1 MQSAVGLLKVMGIG
15 SESFVG
21 MHAILLT
28 GSGKWGMSMTQ
39 EQFEREKNYRVS
51 VAIAK
56 TMLSNRL
63 ISEHEYSKIERML
76 RVKYKPVFGGL

>member
-1 MQSAVGLLKVMGIG
+1 
-15 SESFVG
+15 
-21 MHAILLT
+21 
-28 GSGKWGMSMTQ
+28 MTQ

-76 RVKYKPVFGGL
+76 RVKYTPVFGGL